1 MNALLI
7 VCGLQTIAII
17 FLAYLHFKTVADMS
31 SKLMAKNLY
40 EVKEYQAKPVKK
52 DPNEDI
58 PEDDEVAALRYEVE
72 NEKRLKLLRAENNE
86 LVDGMLKE
94 TWG

>member
-1 MNALLI
+1 MNTLLI
-7 VCGLQTIAII
+7 VCGLQTVAII

-40 EVKEYQAKPVKK
+40 EVKEYQAKPEKK
-52 DPNEDI
+52 NPNDDI

-72 NEKRLKLLRAENNE
+72 NKKRLELLKKDNKE
-86 LVDGMLKE
+86 LVDGMLQE